1 MKHTFKEPV
10 NFEGVEYTELDL
22 ELESLKGSDISEA
35 KREWAAAGNFS
46 PVPAS
51 DLDFCA
57 IVAAR
62 ASKQP
67 LEMIMDLPAKEYT
80 KLCQSVSNFLM
91 V

>member
-1 MKHTFKEPV
+1 MKHKFSSPV
-10 NFEGVEYTELDL
+10 NFEGTDFTELDL
-22 ELESLKGSDISEA
+22 DLESLKGSDISAA
-35 KREWAAAGNFS
+35 KKEWAAAGNFS
-46 PVPAS
+46 PVPSS

-67 LEMIMDLPAKEYT
+67 LEMIEDLPAKEYT
-80 KLCQSVSNFLM
+80 KLCQAVSNFLM

>member
-1 MKHTFKEPV
+1 MKHKFSSSV
-10 NFEGVEYTELDL
+10 SFEGTEYTELDL
-22 ELESLKGSDISEA
+22 NLDALKGIDISEA

-46 PVPAS
+46 PVPS
-51 DLDFCA
+51 TDMDFCA

-80 KLCQSVSNFLM
+80 KLCQAVSNFLM